1 MFCCHSRL
9 VLQQW
14 RIYMKGKGIS
24 FNFWHL
30 FYKRVKFC
38 NCDYRPYSAVKLII
52 SIPLPM
58 TNCLETSFYN
68 TTVRLFSHLGS
79 TVVNIYVL
87 FLYLVFIFSFVP
99 SSATQNRRFSEGMKY
114 LSVMFQICAP
124 AHQSILRLNYPSF
137 LQSVSQS
144 IRPSVRPSVQQS
156 ICLLVYL
163 PTLLLVYLPV
173 CWPAVCLLVCLTI
186 CNQWVLDD
194 RV

>member
-1 MFCCHSRL
+1 
-9 VLQQW
+9 
-14 RIYMKGKGIS
+14 MKGKGIS

-79 TVVNIYVL
+79 TVVSIYVL

-114 LSVMFQICAP
+114 LSVMFQICSS
-124 AHQSILRLNYPSF
+124 AHQFILNYPSF

-144 IRPSVRPSVQQS
+144 ICPSVCPSVQWS